1 MQTEMFALFFCI
13 FHLAKAP
20 PGFIIELVPRCARA
34 RCLEAEKEKRDYEIN
49 HQNPDGRPAGQA
61 DFAGQPAA
69 GPVQPAAGTVQHVG
83 RGRRGPV
90 CRVHGTGCRGLHQ
103 HSGHPVHRFPYRPE
117 QRHQRA
123 GGTLLRGPAHRRCA
137 KDGALGRHRQPD
149 RRCGAAVHRPA
160 GFALHAA
167 AAQHQGRPAARCHPV
182 PAGVFSGHA
191 GAGTVQLRQCG
202 VQLHRRHQKAPD
214 LSVPCGRAEHR
225 AEPVLRHRLPP
236 ERGGR
241 GAGQCHLPV
250 RLGRADPAGTDPRT
264 GLLRAGCTPAAPG
277 PCHDKAHSEPGPA
290 RRVPERHFCH
300 CQPVHPGRRQ
310 LL

>member
-1 MQTEMFALFFCI
+1 MVSGSG
-13 FHLAKAP
+13 K
-20 PGFIIELVPRCARA
+20 G
-34 RCLEAEKEKRDYEIN
+34 KRDYEIN
-49 HQNPDGRPAGQA
+49 HQNPDGRPSGQA
-61 DFAGQPAA
+61 DPAGQPAA
-69 GPVQPAAGTVQHVG
+69 GPVQPAAGAVQHVRRG
-83 RGRRGPV
+83 GRRAV
-90 CRVHGTGCRGLHQ
+90 CWVYGAG
-103 HSGHPVHRFPYRPE
+103 SGGVHRYLCHAVHRLFDRPE

-149 RRCGAAVHRPA
+149 RRCGAAVRRPPW
-160 GFALHAA
+160 LPCHAA

-225 AEPVLRHRLPP
+225 AEPVLRHCLPP

-250 RLGRADPAGTDPRT
+250 RLGRADPAGTDPRA

-277 PCHDKAHSEPGPA
+277 PCHHQEHPGPGGA
-290 RRVPERHFCH
+290 CRVPERHFCH
-300 CQPVHPGRRQ
+300 RQPVHPGRRQ